1 LKNQSSPHKNLTTQ
15 QWIILGL
22 FYIVN
27 IVFLLLII
35 FFIFVRNDAFITN
48 LFTQGDFTSAL
59 AYQPLT
65 SPTVA
70 AAILPT
76 SPALQ
81 TVVAPTDT
89 ETPTLSPTPTQTAT
103 PAATLPPTLTPTPFY
118 PEASLIENIEGH
130 KQAMSLDC
138 ESRSAVDWAAYFGVQ
153 IDEMEFVG
161 KIPYSDNPEKGFTG
175 DIDGDWGHLPP
186 GPYGVHA
193 GPIADVLNQY
203 KLNAIAKKGLTW
215 ENIKAEIS
223 AGRPVITWVVGH
235 VSAGTPV
242 IYTASDGEKVI
253 VARKEH
259 TVIVIGYAPDE
270 VYILDGEKRY
280 TRELTT
286 FLNSWSVLGNMA
298 ILAAEPPVLE

>member
-1 LKNQSSPHKNLTTQ
+1 MKSQSSPHKNLTAR

-22 FYIVN
+22 IYSAN
-27 IVFLLLII
+27 IIFLLLII
-35 FFIFVRNDAFITN
+35 FFIFVRSDAPIIN
-48 LFTQGDFTSAL
+48 LITQGNFTSAL
-59 AYQPLT
+59 AYQPLV

-76 SPALQ
+76 NPALE
-81 TVVAPTDT
+81 TIAAPPDA
-89 ETPTLSPTPTQTAT
+89 ETPTLTPTPTQTT
-103 PAATLPPTLTPTPFY
+103 EPTTTLPPTQTPTPFY

-138 ESRSAVDWAAYFGVQ
+138 ESRSAVDWAAYFGIE

-203 KLNAIAKKGLTW
+203 KLNAVAKKGLAW

-235 VSAGTPV
+235 VSAGAPV

-259 TVIVIGYAPDE
+259 TVIVIGYASDE

-280 TRELTT
+280 TRDLTT

-298 ILAAEPPVLE
+298 ILAEEPPVLE